1 MTPPPTHH
9 LLNYYYYV
17 CIIYNNNNMTGPG
30 KRSLHTRKSKSRSDA
45 EHFCYTGVGAR
56 KSGNHTRKEFMK
68 LMDKK
73 FKRECSG
80 FIKTPH
86 CKSCVKRTRSNAKL
100 KPYQLGG
107 PKGEY
112 SLTLFDKCY
121 NCKYKNIKK
130 CNLKEYLLFSGAEVG
145 KC

>member
-1 MTPPPTHH
+1 
-9 LLNYYYYV
+9 
-17 CIIYNNNNMTGPG
+17 MTGSG

-45 EHFCYTGVGAR
+45 DHFCYTGIGAR

-68 LMDKK
+68 IMDKE

-80 FIKTPH
+80 FIKAPH
-86 CKSCVKRTRSNAKL
+86 CKSCVKRALSD
-100 KPYQLGG
+100 
-107 PKGEY
+107 PKGV
-112 SLTLFDKCY
+112 LNRKGCKLFEKCY

-130 CNLKEYLLFSGAEVG
+130 CNLKEYLLFSGAEIG